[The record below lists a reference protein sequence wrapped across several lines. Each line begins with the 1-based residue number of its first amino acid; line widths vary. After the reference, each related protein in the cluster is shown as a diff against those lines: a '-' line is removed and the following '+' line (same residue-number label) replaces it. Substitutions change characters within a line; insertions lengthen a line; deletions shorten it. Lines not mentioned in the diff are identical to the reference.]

1 MTVFRC
7 RMSIISRLFLGL
19 LLVSALLSLVP
30 GGDVYGAE
38 PRVVRVEPVVRDGR
52 LEIDADIEFELNQ
65 QLRDA
70 AQRGVPLYF
79 TADITMTRERWWW
92 FDKSLVDTS
101 RTWRV
106 VYNALTRQWRAGVG
120 ELSFPVASLDDAM
133 SVIRHIRNWP
143 VADAGDFDEGVLY
156 GGQLRLRLDTSLLPR
171 PFQVNALNSSS
182 WAQGT
187 PWTDF
192 SFTLSSKEKDPS

>member
-1 MTVFRC
+1 
-7 RMSIISRLFLGL
+7 MSIISRLFLGL
-19 LLVSALLSLVP
+19 LLVSASLLFVP
-30 GGDVYGAE
+30 GGDAYGAE
-38 PRVVRVEPVVRDGR
+38 PKVTRVDPAVRNGK

-79 TADITMTRERWWW
+79 TADLTMTRERWWW

-143 VADAGDFDEGVLY
+143 VADAGDFDQGVLY

-192 SFTLSSKEKDPS
+192 SFMLSDKEKDPS

>member
-1 MTVFRC
+1 
-7 RMSIISRLFLGL
+7 MSIISRLFLGL
-19 LLVSALLSLVP
+19 LLVSASLLFVP
-30 GGDVYGAE
+30 GGDAYGAE
-38 PRVVRVEPVVRDGR
+38 PKVTRVDPAVRNGK

-79 TADITMTRERWWW
+79 TADLTVTRERWWW

-133 SVIRHIRNWP
+133 SVIRHIRSWP
-143 VADAGDFDEGVLY
+143 VADADDFDQGVLY

-171 PFQVNALNSSS
+171 PFQVNALNNSS

-192 SFTLSSKEKDPS
+192 SFMLSDKEKDPS

>member
-1 MTVFRC
+1 
-7 RMSIISRLFLGL
+7 MSIIPRLFLGL
-19 LLVSALLSLVP
+19 LLVSALLSFVP
-30 GGDVYGAE
+30 GGQAHGAE
-38 PRVVRVEPVVRDGR
+38 PKVTEVRPAVRDGK

-79 TADITMTRERWWW
+79 TADLNINRERWWW

-101 RTWRV
+101 RTWRII
-106 VYNALTRQWRAGVG
+106 YNALTRQWRVGVG
-120 ELSFPVASLDDAM
+120 ELTFPVASLDDAM
-133 SVIRHIRNWP
+133 GVIRHIRNWP
-143 VADAGDFDEGVLY
+143 VGDADEFDAGVLY

-182 WAQGT
+182 WVQAT
-187 PWTDF
+187 PWLDF
-192 SFTLSSKEKDPS
+192 TFVLSDKEKDPS

>member
-1 MTVFRC
+1 
-7 RMSIISRLFLGL
+7 MSIISRLFLGL
-19 LLVSALLSLVP
+19 LLVSALLSFAP
-30 GGDVYGAE
+30 GGEAHGAE
-38 PRVVRVEPVVRDGR
+38 PKITQVRPMVRDGK
-52 LEIDADIEFELNQ
+52 LEIDADIEFGLND

-79 TADITMTRERWWW
+79 TADLTITRERWWW

-101 RTWRV
+101 RTWRI
-106 VYNALTRQWRAGVG
+106 VYNALTRQWRVGLG
-120 ELSFPVASLDDAM
+120 ELTFPVTSLDDAM

-143 VADAGDFDEGVLY
+143 VGDADEFDADVLY

-182 WAQGT
+182 WGQST
-187 PWTDF
+187 PWMDF
-192 SFTLSSKEKDPS
+192 TFVLSDKEKDPS

>member
-30 GGDVYGAE
+30 GGEAYGAE
-38 PRVVRVEPVVRDGR
+38 PRVVRVDPVVRNGR

-79 TADITMTRERWWW
+79 TADLTVTRERWWW
-92 FDKSLVDTS
+92 FDKSQVDTS
-101 RTWRV
+101 RT
-106 VYNALTRQWRAGVG
+106 
-120 ELSFPVASLDDAM
+120 
-133 SVIRHIRNWP
+133 
-143 VADAGDFDEGVLY
+143 
-156 GGQLRLRLDTSLLPR
+156 
-171 PFQVNALNSSS
+171 
-182 WAQGT
+182 
-187 PWTDF
+187 
-192 SFTLSSKEKDPS
+192 

>member
-1 MTVFRC
+1 
-7 RMSIISRLFLGL
+7 MSTISRLFLGL

-30 GGDVYGAE
+30 GGEVYGAE
-38 PRVVRVEPVVRDGR
+38 PKVTRVEPAVRNGK

-79 TADITMTRERWWW
+79 TADLTMTRERWYW

-143 VADAGDFDEGVLY
+143 VADAADFDQGVLY

-182 WAQGT
+182 WAQRT
-187 PWTDF
+187 PWMDF
-192 SFTLSSKEKDPS
+192 SFMLSDKEKDPS

>member
-1 MTVFRC
+1 
-7 RMSIISRLFLGL
+7 MSTISRLFLGL
-19 LLVSALLSLVP
+19 LLVSTLLCSVP
-30 GGDVYGAE
+30 GGDVHAAE
-38 PRVVRVEPVVRDGR
+38 PRVTRVEPAVRNGK

-79 TADITMTRERWWW
+79 TADLTMTQQRWYW

-133 SVIRHIRNWP
+133 SVIRHIRNWS
-143 VADAGDFDEGVLY
+143 VADAADFDAGVLY

-187 PWTDF
+187 PWTEF
-192 SFTLSSKEKDPS
+192 SFMLSDQEKDPS

>member
-7 RMSIISRLFLGL
+7 RMSTISRLFLGL

-30 GGDVYGAE
+30 GGEVYGAE
-38 PRVVRVEPVVRDGR
+38 PKVTRVEPAVRNGK

-79 TADITMTRERWWW
+79 TADLTMTRERWYW

-143 VADAGDFDEGVLY
+143 VADAADFDQGVLY

-187 PWTDF
+187 PWMDF
-192 SFTLSSKEKDPS
+192 SFMLSDKEKDLS

>member
-30 GGDVYGAE
+30 GGEAYGAE
-38 PRVVRVEPVVRDGR
+38 PKVVRVEPAVRDGR

-79 TADITMTRERWWW
+79 TADLTMTQERWWW
-92 FDKSLVDTS
+92 FDKPLVDTS

-133 SVIRHIRNWP
+133 SVIRHIRNWS

-192 SFTLSSKEKDPS
+192 SFTLSAKEKDPS

>member
-1 MTVFRC
+1 
-7 RMSIISRLFLGL
+7 MSIISRVFLGL
-19 LLVSALLSLVP
+19 LLASALLSLVP
-30 GGDVYGAE
+30 GGAAHGAE
-38 PRVVRVEPVVRDGR
+38 PKVTQVRPMVRDGK
-52 LEIDADIEFELNQ
+52 LEIDADIEFGLND

-79 TADITMTRERWWW
+79 TADLTITRERWWW

-101 RTWRV
+101 RTWRI

-120 ELSFPVASLDDAM
+120 ELSFPVASLDEAM
-133 SVIRHIRNWP
+133 SVVRHVRNWP
-143 VADAGDFDEGVLY
+143 VADAAEFDADVLY
-156 GGQLRLRLDTSLLPR
+156 GGQLRLRLDTSMLPR

-182 WAQGT
+182 WVQTT

-192 SFTLSSKEKDPS
+192 SFVLSDKEKNPS

>member
-1 MTVFRC
+1 MTVLRC
-7 RMSIISRLFLGL
+7 RMSTISRLFLGL
-19 LLVSALLSLVP
+19 LLVSTLLCSVP
-30 GGDVYGAE
+30 GGDVHAAE
-38 PRVVRVEPVVRDGR
+38 PRVTRVEPAVRNGK

-79 TADITMTRERWWW
+79 TADLTMTQQRWYW

-133 SVIRHIRNWP
+133 SVIRHIRNWS
-143 VADAGDFDEGVLY
+143 VADAADFDAGVLY

-187 PWTDF
+187 PWTEF
-192 SFTLSSKEKDPS
+192 SFMLSDQEKDPS

>member
-30 GGDVYGAE
+30 GGEAYGAE
-38 PRVVRVEPVVRDGR
+38 PKVVRVDPVVRNGR

-79 TADITMTRERWWW
+79 TADLTMTRERWWW

-106 VYNALTRQWRAGVG
+106 VYNALTC
-120 ELSFPVASLDDAM
+120 L
-133 SVIRHIRNWP
+133 
-143 VADAGDFDEGVLY
+143 LY
-156 GGQLRLRLDTSLLPR
+156 TSPSPR
-171 PFQVNALNSSS
+171 DS
-182 WAQGT
+182 
-187 PWTDF
+187 
-192 SFTLSSKEKDPS
+192 

>member
-30 GGDVYGAE
+30 GGEVYGAE
-38 PRVVRVEPVVRDGR
+38 PKVVRVEPVVRNGR

-79 TADITMTRERWWW
+79 TADLTMTRERWWW

-133 SVIRHIRNWP
+133 SVIRHVRNWP
-143 VADAGDFDEGVLY
+143 VADADDFDEGVLY

-192 SFTLSSKEKDPS
+192 SFMLSAKEKDPS

>member
-1 MTVFRC
+1 
-7 RMSIISRLFLGL
+7 MSIISRVFLWL
-19 LLVSALLSLVP
+19 LLVSAVLLTAP
-30 GGDVYGAE
+30 GGLAHASE
-38 PRVVRVEPVVRDGR
+38 PRVTRVDPVVRDGN

-70 AQRGVPLYF
+70 AQRGVALYF
-79 TADITMTRERWWW
+79 TADLTITRERWYW

-133 SVIRHIRNWP
+133 SAIRHIRNWR
-143 VADAGDFDEGVLY
+143 VAEASEFDAGSEY
-156 GGQLRLRLDTSLLPR
+156 NGQLRLRLDTSLLPR

-182 WAQGT
+182 WAQAT
-187 PWTDF
+187 PWMDF
-192 SFTLSSKEKDPS
+192 SFMLGDKEKDPS

>member
-30 GGDVYGAE
+30 GGEAYGAE
-38 PRVVRVEPVVRDGR
+38 PKVVRVEPVVRNGR

-79 TADITMTRERWWW
+79 TADLTMTQERWWW
-92 FDKSLVDTS
+92 FDKPLVDTS

-133 SVIRHIRNWP
+133 SVIRHIRNWS
-143 VADAGDFDEGVLY
+143 VADAGDFDEGVMY

-192 SFTLSSKEKDPS
+192 

>member
-30 GGDVYGAE
+30 GGEAYGAE
-38 PRVVRVEPVVRDGR
+38 PKVVRVDPVVRNGR

-79 TADITMTRERWWW
+79 TADLTMTRERWWW

-106 VYNALTRQWRAGVG
+106 VYNALTRQWRAGIG

-143 VADAGDFDEGVLY
+143 VADAGEFDEGVLY

-187 PWTDF
+187 PWTV
-192 SFTLSSKEKDPS
+192 SYTHLTLPTKA

>member
-1 MTVFRC
+1 
-7 RMSIISRLFLGL
+7 MSIISRLFLGL
-19 LLVSALLSLVP
+19 LLVSALLSFAP
-30 GGDVYGAE
+30 GGEAHAAE
-38 PRVVRVEPVVRDGR
+38 PRVTRVDPVVRGGN

-79 TADITMTRERWWW
+79 TADLTITRERWYW
-92 FDKSLVDTS
+92 FDESLVDTS

-133 SVIRHIRNWP
+133 SVIRHIRNWR
-143 VADAGDFDEGVLY
+143 VADAGDLSEGVVY

-187 PWTDF
+187 PWMEF
-192 SFTLSSKEKDPS
+192 SFMLGDKEKNPS

>member
-1 MTVFRC
+1 
-7 RMSIISRLFLGL
+7 MSIISRLFLGL
-19 LLVSALLSLVP
+19 LLVSASLLFVP
-30 GGDVYGAE
+30 GGNAYGAE
-38 PRVVRVEPVVRDGR
+38 PKVTRVDPAVRNGK

-79 TADITMTRERWWW
+79 TADLTMTRERWWW

-143 VADAGDFDEGVLY
+143 VADAGDFDQGVLY

-192 SFTLSSKEKDPS
+192 SFMLSDKEKDPS

>member
-1 MTVFRC
+1 
-7 RMSIISRLFLGL
+7 MSIISRLFLGL
-19 LLVSALLSLVP
+19 LVVSALLSFVP
-30 GGDVYGAE
+30 GGDAHGAE
-38 PRVVRVEPVVRDGR
+38 PKVTQVYPIVRDGK
-52 LEIDADIEFELNQ
+52 LEIDADIEFVLND

-79 TADITMTRERWWW
+79 TADLTITRERWWW

-101 RTWRV
+101 RTWRI

-133 SVIRHIRNWP
+133 GVVRHVRNWP
-143 VADAGDFDEGVLY
+143 VADASEFDAGVLY
-156 GGQLRLRLDTSLLPR
+156 GGQLRLRLDTSMLPR

-182 WAQGT
+182 WVQAT

-192 SFTLSSKEKDPS
+192 SFVLSDKEKDPS

>member
-1 MTVFRC
+1 
-7 RMSIISRLFLGL
+7 MSIISRLFLGL
-19 LLVSALLSLVP
+19 LLVSALLSFAP
-30 GGDVYGAE
+30 GGEAHGAE
-38 PRVVRVEPVVRDGR
+38 PKISQVRPAVRDGK
-52 LEIDADIEFELNQ
+52 LEIDADIEFALND

-79 TADITMTRERWWW
+79 TADLTITRERWWW

-101 RTWRV
+101 RTWRI

-133 SVIRHIRNWP
+133 GVVRHVRNWP
-143 VADAGDFDEGVLY
+143 VADAAEFDADVLY

-182 WAQGT
+182 WVQST
-187 PWTDF
+187 PWMDF
-192 SFTLSSKEKDPS
+192 TFVLSDKEKDPS

>member
-1 MTVFRC
+1 
-7 RMSIISRLFLGL
+7 MSIISRLFLGL
-19 LLVSALLSLVP
+19 LLVSTLLCSVP
-30 GGDVYGAE
+30 GGDVHAAE
-38 PRVVRVEPVVRDGR
+38 PRVTRVEPAVRNGK

-79 TADITMTRERWWW
+79 TADLTMTQQRWYW

-133 SVIRHIRNWP
+133 SVIRHIRNWS
-143 VADAGDFDEGVLY
+143 VADAADFDAGVLY

-187 PWTDF
+187 PWTEF
-192 SFTLSSKEKDPS
+192 SFMLSDQEKDPS

>member
-1 MTVFRC
+1 
-7 RMSIISRLFLGL
+7 MSIISRLFLGL

-30 GGDVYGAE
+30 GGEAYGAE
-38 PRVVRVEPVVRDGR
+38 PKVVRVEPVVRNGR

-79 TADITMTRERWWW
+79 TADLTMTQERWWW
-92 FDKSLVDTS
+92 FDKPLVDTS

-133 SVIRHIRNWP
+133 SVIRHIRNWS
-143 VADAGDFDEGVLY
+143 VADAGDFDEGVMY

-192 SFTLSSKEKDPS
+192 SFTLSGKEKDPS

>member
-1 MTVFRC
+1 M
-7 RMSIISRLFLGL
+7 ISRVFLGL
-19 LLVSALLSLVP
+19 LLASALLSLVP
-30 GGDVYGAE
+30 GGAAHGAE
-38 PRVVRVEPVVRDGR
+38 PKVTQVRPMVRDGK
-52 LEIDADIEFELNQ
+52 LEIDADIEFGLND

-79 TADITMTRERWWW
+79 TADLTITRERWWW

-101 RTWRV
+101 RTWRI

-120 ELSFPVASLDDAM
+120 ELSFPVASLDEAM
-133 SVIRHIRNWP
+133 SVVRHVRNWP
-143 VADAGDFDEGVLY
+143 VADAAEFDADVLY
-156 GGQLRLRLDTSLLPR
+156 GGQLRLRLDTSMLPR

-182 WAQGT
+182 WVQTT

-192 SFTLSSKEKDPS
+192 SFVLSDKEKNPS

>member
-1 MTVFRC
+1 
-7 RMSIISRLFLGL
+7 MSIISRLFLGL
-19 LLVSALLSLVP
+19 LLVSALLSTAP
-30 GGDVYGAE
+30 GGLAHAS
-38 PRVVRVEPVVRDGR
+38 EPVVTRVDPVVRGGN

-79 TADITMTRERWWW
+79 TADLTITRERWYW
-92 FDKSLVDTS
+92 FDKTVVDTS

-133 SVIRHIRNWP
+133 SAIRHIRSWR
-143 VADAGDFDEGVLY
+143 VADAGDLDAGVEY
-156 GGQLRLRLDTSLLPR
+156 GGQIRLRLDTSLLPR

-182 WAQGT
+182 WAQAT
-187 PWTDF
+187 PWMDF
-192 SFTLSSKEKDPS
+192 SFTLDEKEKDPS

>member
-1 MTVFRC
+1 M
-7 RMSIISRLFLGL
+7 
-19 LLVSALLSLVP
+19 
-30 GGDVYGAE
+30 
-38 PRVVRVEPVVRDGR
+38 VRVEPVVRGDK

-79 TADITMTRERWWW
+79 TADLTITRERWWW

-106 VYNALTRQWRAGVG
+106 IYNALTRQWRAGVG

-133 SVIRHIRNWP
+133 SVIRHVRNWQ
-143 VADAGDFDEGVLY
+143 VADADDFDEGVVY

-182 WAQGT
+182 WVQGT

-192 SFTLSSKEKDPS
+192 SFSLGDKEKDPS

>member
-1 MTVFRC
+1 MTVLRC
-7 RMSIISRLFLGL
+7 RMSTISRLFLGL
-19 LLVSALLSLVP
+19 LLVSTLLCSVP
-30 GGDVYGAE
+30 GGDVHAAE
-38 PRVVRVEPVVRDGR
+38 PRVTRVEPAVRNGK

-79 TADITMTRERWWW
+79 TADLTMTQQRWYW

-106 VYNALTRQWRAGVG
+106 VYNALTRKWRAGVG

-133 SVIRHIRNWP
+133 SVIRHIRNWS
-143 VADAGDFDEGVLY
+143 VADAADFDAGVLY

-187 PWTDF
+187 PWTEF
-192 SFTLSSKEKDPS
+192 SFMLSDQEKDPS